1 MSNTQPVRVGEPA
14 PDFTL
19 PATTGGT
26 ISLAD
31 FRGKQPVV
39 LYFYPKDDTPGCT
52 KEACAFR
59 DVWSEFQRKGAAI
72 LGVSTDSLKS
82 HEKFKNKHALSFPL
96 LSDEG
101 AEVARRYG
109 VWKEKSL
116 YGRKFMGIERSTV
129 VIGKDGRVRKLFP
142 KVKVEG
148 HIDEVLAAIE

>member
-1 MSNTQPVRVGEPA
+1 M
-14 PDFTL
+14 
-19 PATTGGT
+19 
-26 ISLAD
+26 
-31 FRGKQPVV
+31 V

-52 KEACAFR
+52 KEACGFR

-82 HEKFKNKHALSFPL
+82 HEKFKNKHALPFPL